1 MNPLLTFVVILIG
14 FYGLS
19 TSSNIIKSVF
29 CVTIIE
35 SGVILLFLNLG
46 NLDGG
51 VIPIIGDALPVGGIA
66 DPLPQALMITTI
78 VIGSTVTALALMLC
92 IKVFHHYGT
101 VEWAEILSRESSK

>member
-1 MNPLLTFVVILIG
+1 MDPLLTFIVILVG
-14 FYGLS
+14 MYGLS
-19 TSSNIIKSVF
+19 TSKNIIKSVF
-29 CVTIIE
+29 SVTIME

-46 NLDGG
+46 NTEGG
-51 VIPIIGDALPVGGIA
+51 SIPIVSRASEVIA

-101 VEWAEILSRESSK
+101 VEWREILARGGGK

>member
-19 TSSNIIKSVF
+19 TSTNIIKSVF

-51 VIPIIGDALPVGGIA
+51 TIPVIGAEIVAIA

-101 VEWAEILSRESSK
+101 VEWAEVLSRESGK